1 MEFCDDLET
10 DQVGTRNGNTRGVMG
25 WGRGASEDLSRLY
38 LFLCFMLKRK
48 GVGAYNN
55 SASFSHTHFF
65 HTLTHAVFLN
75 SSHQPCFHTIFL
87 LWRLVLLFF
96 VFALFTVVGARE
108 EYSYRFHDAELFF
121 LFLHFHSVLSSQTFF
136 GLYLLFFNF
145 SCCRRLSSLLFSIVH
160 KRTCNPGYRTPLGCN
175 NQTICTMR

>member
-1 MEFCDDLET
+1 
-10 DQVGTRNGNTRGVMG
+10 MG

-38 LFLCFMLKRK
+38 LFYVMLKRK

-87 LWRLVLLFF
+87 LWRLVLLFLSL
-96 VFALFTVVGARE
+96 LFLLWQAHERNILID
-108 EYSYRFHDAELFF
+108 SMMLNFFF

>member
-1 MEFCDDLET
+1 MKT
-10 DQVGTRNGNTRGVMG
+10 
-25 WGRGASEDLSRLY
+25 Y
-38 LFLCFMLKRK
+38 LVFIFFYVMLKRK

-75 SSHQPCFHTIFL
+75 SSHQPCFDTIFL

-121 LFLHFHSVLSSQTFF
+121 LVFTFPLSSFLANFFWIIFTFF
-136 GLYLLFFNF
+136 QFFMLSASF
-145 SCCRRLSSLLFSIVH
+145 FSSLL
-160 KRTCNPGYRTPLGCN
+160 Y
-175 NQTICTMR
+175 CT

>member
-1 MEFCDDLET
+1 
-10 DQVGTRNGNTRGVMG
+10 MG

-38 LFLCFMLKRK
+38 LFLCYAETERGRGLQQLCIVFTH
-48 GVGAYNN
+48 
-55 SASFSHTHFF
+55 SFFSHTHSRCISEFITP
-65 HTLTHAVFLN
+65 TLFSYHFL
-75 SSHQPCFHTIFL
+75 TLAIGIA
-87 LWRLVLLFF
+87 FF
-96 VFALFTVVGARE
+96 VFALFTVVGTRE

>member
-10 DQVGTRNGNTRGVMG
+10 NQVGTRDGNTRGVMG

-38 LFLCFMLKRK
+38 IFSVMLKGE

-55 SASFSHTHFF
+55 SASFSHTHSRCISEFITPTLFSYHFF
-65 HTLTHAVFLN
+65 TLA
-75 SSHQPCFHTIFL
+75 IGIA
-87 LWRLVLLFF
+87 FF

-108 EYSYRFHDAELFF
+108 EYSYRVHDAVFF

-136 GLYLLFFNF
+136 WIIFTFFQF
-145 SCCRRLSSLLFSIVH
+145 LMLSASFFSSLL
-160 KRTCNPGYRTPLGCN
+160 Y
-175 NQTICTMR
+175 CT